1 MIWARNK
8 LCLVTKTQLPLKT
21 RPVSAM
27 CVFGIIKT
35 VFSKCENWRWQHSYK
50 SSGFPHP
57 MSEFCKGTGD
67 YESLSGCGTSRSW
80 KTGRFKRNDVCSARY
95 FAVGESGLCKLN
107 PALIMSMEP
116 ATSPSKGGVERGEA
130 LKGTHALMG
139 RWKAV
144 TGQMYR
150 HTRKCCLERK

>member
-1 MIWARNK
+1 MGQEHTSTQTQGGKNLLQHKDKKQIFKLQKSSDITSYKVIWARNK
-8 LCLVTKTQLPLKT
+8 LFLVTKTQLPLKIH
-21 RPVSAM
+21 PVSAM
-27 CVFGIIKT
+27 LCVFGIIKP

-67 YESLSGCGTSRSW
+67 YESLSGCGTSTSW

-107 PALIMSMEP
+107 PALIM
-116 ATSPSKGGVERGEA
+116 
-130 LKGTHALMG
+130 
-139 RWKAV
+139 
-144 TGQMYR
+144 
-150 HTRKCCLERK
+150 